1 MSVGVAPGDGA
12 ARPCDSALV
21 VPIGH
26 SGKTGAP
33 ELSQFGNML

>member
-1 MSVGVAPGDGA
+1 MHALTSP
-12 ARPCDSALV
+12 PALV